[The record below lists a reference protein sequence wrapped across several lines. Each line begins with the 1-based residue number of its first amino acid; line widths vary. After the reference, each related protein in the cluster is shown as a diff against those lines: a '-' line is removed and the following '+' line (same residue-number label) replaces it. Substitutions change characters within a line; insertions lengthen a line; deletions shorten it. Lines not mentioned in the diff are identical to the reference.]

1 MTDQKR
7 ISLLDDAP
15 DARERTMILIAERRA
30 EEFLNIVRRAVAGDA
45 HWRRDAADLLVS
57 VADLELPEPVSEA
70 LWQLDQLKRQAE
82 VMADIAEQ
90 SWDDCSG

>member
-1 MTDQKR
+1 MTLTR

-15 DARERTMILIAERRA
+15 DARERTMILIVERRA
-30 EEFLNIVRRAVAGDA
+30 EEFLAIVRRAVAGDA

-70 LWQLDQLKRQAE
+70 LWRLDQMKRQAE
-82 VMADIAEQ
+82 VMADIAQYYRDEA
-90 SWDDCSG
+90 DG